1 MIAIE
6 KNKRL
11 KGRRITAQQAKR
23 EGNLV
28 LRWVLVAVWA
38 GVIFYLSSRSGLDFG
53 DRSGLLGFIRGV
65 LDSWQ
70 AALFGPDVDIVSP
83 LGHFCEYTVFGFL
96 VTRALFPSLSV
107 KRSIAVAFAICVL
120 YALTDEWHQSFVPGR
135 ECDIAD
141 VAVDACGTALGAAIA
156 VFLQRRKQTC

>member
-6 KNKRL
+6 EDGRL
-11 KGRRITAQQAKR
+11 KGRRVTAQQAKR

-28 LRWVLVAVWA
+28 VRWILVAVWA

-53 DRSGLLGFIRGV
+53 DRSGLLGLIRGV

-70 AALFGPDVDIVSP
+70 AVLFGPDVDIVSP
-83 LGHFCEYTVFGFL
+83 LGHFCEYAVFGFL

-107 KRSIAVAFAICVL
+107 KRSIAVAIVICVL
-120 YALTDEWHQSFVPGR
+120 YAFSDEWHQSFVPGR

-156 VFLQRRKQTC
+156 VFLQRRKQIG